1 MRRLFVILSLFV
13 AIVAMA
19 GPVDKKQAMQEAAAF
34 LKDHPLTVDNKADG
48 QAQTAESV
56 RLTDVSAT
64 LPMGEKAPFYI
75 INIGDQQ
82 GFVIV
87 SGDDRTNPILGYS
100 DEGAFDAKPYAC
112 EHALLARLLCP
123 ATQCACRDGRHTG
136 RSCSAC
142 SATRQGRHPQLHR
155 TPHHDEMGPGDALL
169 ERMSAVHELRR

>member
-34 LKDHPLTVDNKADG
+34 LKNHPLTVDNKADG
-48 QAQTAESV
+48 QAQAAEAV

-87 SGDDRTNPILGYS
+87 SGDDRTQTLSSAI
-100 DEGAFDAKPYAC
+100 
-112 EHALLARLLCP
+112 
-123 ATQCACRDGRHTG
+123 ATRG
-136 RSCSAC
+136 RSMQTVCLRTC
-142 SATRQGRHPQLHR
+142 ATGSTAMPSNSMCLQRWTTHR
-155 TPHHDEMGPGDALL
+155 PLVFCVLRDATG
-169 ERMSAVHELRR
+169 